1 MVSREEVFI
10 HCGGI
15 VLEGVLEIPED
26 AQVPCPGGVIC
37 HPHPLF
43 GGNMHNNVTRAI
55 KNGLVR
61 RGLICLRFNFRGT
74 GQSEGTHGN
83 GIDELEDV
91 RAALDFVDKLPQV
104 DSGMLLVAGYSFG
117 CWVGMRAAARDHRPT
132 HLIGISPPV
141 NSYNFSFLKDEIRP
155 KLLVAGDRDFVC
167 SKKPFLELLE
177 QIPEPKMGVVLPG
190 IDHFHI
196 GREQDLVAEIETFLD
211 RYPFQK
217 N

>member
-1 MVSREEVFI
+1 
-10 HCGGI
+10 
-15 VLEGVLEIPED
+15 
-26 AQVPCPGGVIC
+26 
-37 HPHPLF
+37 
-43 GGNMHNNVTRAI
+43 MHNNVTRAI

-132 HLIGISPPV
+132 RLIGISPPV

-177 QIPEPKMGVVLPG
+177 EIPEPKMGVVLPG

-217 N
+217 K